1 MTEHSNRPPMVD
13 PERFDRNLG
22 FMTER
27 DRSTLNNSVVAI
39 AGTGG
44 DGGELAVRLAR
55 MGVRKFRLADPE
67 NFDIENLNRQE
78 GSNYDTVGRNK
89 AEVVA
94 EVIRGIH
101 KDAEIDLYTDGV
113 NEDNVEEFV
122 SGSDVVIDE
131 TEFTQPELGVMIA
144 RASRKEDLPVF
155 MGLNVGHG
163 GQVTVYPPWGRTFE
177 EHLGLDPNA
186 SLEEIAKS
194 EVPVTKWV
202 HYLPKDTDMAVLEAT
217 AEGKISAPSVVTGV
231 GMAANMMTA
240 YVSDFLIAKGIED
253 PSERKSRLRGMLSI
267 DAELGNSRFMTAHG
281 ESYKLPSNKSI
292 TLGASALRATVRSWL
307 GRNPQTHYTK
317 K

>member
-1 MTEHSNRPPMVD
+1 MTERNDKPPMMD

-27 DRSTLNNSVVAI
+27 DRDTLNNSVVAI

-55 MGVRKFRLADPE
+55 MGVRRFRLADPE

-78 GSNYDTVGRNK
+78 GSNYETVGRNK
-89 AEVVA
+89 AEVIA
-94 EVIRGIH
+94 EVIGKIH
-101 KDAEIDLYTDGV
+101 PDAEIELYTDGV
-113 NEDNVEEFV
+113 TEDNVEQFV

-144 RASRKEDLPVF
+144 RASREENLPVF

-163 GQVTVYPPWGRTFE
+163 GQVTVYPPWGKTFE

-186 SLEEIAKS
+186 SLEEIAQT

-217 AEGKISAPSVVTGV
+217 AEGKISAPSVATGV

-253 PSERKSRLRGMLSI
+253 PKERKNRLRGILSI

-281 ESYKLPSNKSI
+281 ESYKLPANKQL
-292 TLGASALRATVRSWL
+292 TLGFSALRATVANKL
-307 GRNPQTHYTK
+307 GRTPRTHYTK